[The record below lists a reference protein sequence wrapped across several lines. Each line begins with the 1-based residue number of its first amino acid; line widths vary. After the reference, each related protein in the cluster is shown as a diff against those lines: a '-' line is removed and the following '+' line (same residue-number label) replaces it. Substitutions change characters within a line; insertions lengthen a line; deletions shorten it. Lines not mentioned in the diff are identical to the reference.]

1 MNIKLL
7 KLFKININEK
17 EGYLNCYNK
26 NKERPPTSVVGMNLP
41 KNLKNL
47 LKNFSLYYIIKYIKE

>member
-17 EGYLNCYNK
+17 EGYLNCYDNC
-26 NKERPPTSVVGMNLP
+26 KESPPTSVAGMNLP
-41 KNLKNL
+41 KKFKDL